1 MRRVG
6 SLSVKIAK
14 YDHICLHINSSEEYI
29 GRFGAVLTGDSCKK
43 EKLKGADAFNAVY
56 TALNNEFNIDGWT
69 ARDIAKR
76 IVYGILDL

>member
-1 MRRVG
+1 MQNRAHV
-6 SLSVKIAK
+6 
-14 YDHICLHINSSEEYI
+14 DCESSEEYI
-29 GRFGAVLTGDSCKK
+29 GRFGAVILPGDTSYKK

-76 IVYGILDL
+76 IVYGFLEL